1 MHHGETVLLSL
12 GTETWV
18 SWRPYYK
25 LREVTYKNS
34 IEVWVIY
41 SAGDQK

>member
-1 MHHGETVLLSL
+1 MHHGGTVLLPL
-12 GTETWV
+12 GTEV

-25 LREVTYKNS
+25 LGEVTYKNS